1 MTRLS
6 MTRGDT
12 KSFTITLT
20 DDDGLPLDVTGM
32 SLIFTVKRSRFD
44 ADADAVISKEVDD
57 GIVVDDPTTGEAVLT
72 IEPGD
77 TSGLAA
83 RTHRLFYDVQ
93 VVDGAGV
100 VITPLSDILEIQP
113 DVTQEATAPGS

>member
-1 MTRLS
+1 